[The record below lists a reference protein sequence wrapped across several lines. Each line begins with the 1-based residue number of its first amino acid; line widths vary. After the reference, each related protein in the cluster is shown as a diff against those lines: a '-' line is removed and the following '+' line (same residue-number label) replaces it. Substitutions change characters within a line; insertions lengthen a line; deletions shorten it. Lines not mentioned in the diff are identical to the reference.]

1 MNQVKV
7 SFLQALAQQLSVI
20 GQKKLTGKLS
30 ILEPPKSFY
39 LHFVAGQLI
48 HLEGLPHPYR
58 TWKRATHSQPQENL
72 PLSQEESWPGQVMAR
87 SIHDQLLTPTIAKQL
102 LTLFIEESFFNLAR
116 LDVPKLQWV
125 TQKPSFAPKVALN
138 FPEMKTILIK
148 TLQLHQQW
156 NQAGLGKLDPN
167 LSPQFVN
174 PTPTSVLGGL
184 GLYLQG
190 EHTVW
195 DLAQVTN
202 KSLVVV
208 TRSLVPLVQ
217 KKALTFKIINDLPL
231 ENIQVEVE
239 VEVEEEV
246 VVNSNNQKPARNPVD
261 VTIACVDDS
270 PIIGQALIKIL
281 QPFGYNVLS
290 ILDPIKGFS
299 ELIKSKPDLIFLD
312 LIMPK
317 ANGYSICQKLRKTA
331 LFKDTPIV
339 ILSSRSSDLDR
350 ERAKKVGANDFLS
363 KPPQS
368 EQVMNIIA
376 HYL

>member
-1 MNQVKV
+1 MQNTMNQVKV
-7 SFLQALAQQLSVI
+7 SFLQALAKQLSAI

-39 LHFVAGQLI
+39 LHFIAGQLI
-48 HLEGLPHPYR
+48 HIEGLPHPYR

-72 PLSQEESWPGQVMAR
+72 PLSEEEPWPGQVMAR

-102 LTLFIEESFFNLAR
+102 LVLFIEESFFNLAR
-116 LDVPKLQWV
+116 LDAPKLQW
-125 TQKPSFAPKVALN
+125 TAQKPSFAPKVALN
-138 FPEMKTILIK
+138 FPEVKTILVK

-156 NQAGLGKLDPN
+156 VQAGLGKLDPN

-217 KKALTFKIINDLPL
+217 KKALTFKGINDFPL
-231 ENIQVEVE
+231 ENTSI
-239 VEVEEEV
+239 EEEV
-246 VVNSNNQKPARNPVD
+246 VVVNSHNQKPTRNPVD
-261 VTIACVDDS
+261 ITIACVDDS
-270 PIIGQALIKIL
+270 PIIGQALTQIL
-281 QPFGYNVLS
+281 QPFGYKVLS

-350 ERAKKVGANDFLS
+350 ARAKKVGANDFLS